1 MTRLL
6 APIAAPLML
15 VLLLIVKPASAQE
28 MSELWIETAGG
39 ARYRFEIELA
49 VTPEQQ
55 AIGLMNRAEM
65 ASNAGMLFVF
75 DPVRPVSFWM
85 KNTLISLDMLFIGAD
100 GRIVNIGARTEPLS
114 LASVPSD
121 GPVGAVLE
129 INGGLSAMLGIQPG
143 DKVVHEAFAE

>member
-1 MTRLL
+1 MIRLL
-6 APIAAPLML
+6 AKFAAPLIV
-15 VLLLIVKPASAQE
+15 VLLLIGPATAQDT
-28 MSELWIETAGG
+28 SDLWIETAAGQ
-39 ARYRFEIELA
+39 RYKFQIELA
-49 VTPEQQ
+49 VTPRQQ

-65 ASNAGMLFVF
+65 ADDAGMLFVF

-85 KNTLISLDMLFIGAD
+85 KNTLISLDMLFVDAD
-100 GRIVNIGARTEPLS
+100 GRIINIGARTEPLS

-121 GPVGAVLE
+121 GPVRAVLE